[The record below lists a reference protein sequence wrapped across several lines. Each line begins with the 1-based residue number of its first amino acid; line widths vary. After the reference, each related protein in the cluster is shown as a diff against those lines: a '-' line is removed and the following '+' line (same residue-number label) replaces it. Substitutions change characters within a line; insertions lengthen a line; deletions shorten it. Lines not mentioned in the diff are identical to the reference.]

1 MLRVSC
7 GRLLTSLLRCGKPD
21 WGRCRDGP
29 WNLHPKAALP
39 YEFAEK
45 SGRIDL
51 PKSEQVA
58 GGPNAEDPEGK
69 VEYVRASREP
79 RHALIIS
86 DPQPLA
92 NPQSIWASMGQAA
105 NIGIFLV
112 LLGGVLYVGGELL
125 LPILIAAVVSLTL
138 APLIKAG
145 KRHGISP
152 WISSTL
158 IVTLAVGTL
167 ALAATALAGPVSEWI
182 GRAPQIGATIKQKL
196 SVLDPPLAALRE
208 LQTSLF
214 GSGGAAPAAGAP
226 NVVVPVVAFL
236 TPAAGGLFLFFGT
249 LLFFLGSQ
257 IGLRN
262 RFVLMFSSQEAR
274 LRFLRIVNDIEKN
287 LAGYLAVV
295 TIINAAL
302 GAVVALG
309 AWLIGLP
316 DPAIFGLLAALL
328 NYVPYVGPAIM
339 MTIMFAVGLV
349 SFPSLGHA
357 LIAPAAL
364 LGLCTV
370 EGHFITPTIVG
381 RRMTLNPLMVV
392 LALAFWTWMWGPIGA
407 FLAVPLSI
415 VGLVVFSHLF
425 PNEDVKLPD

>member
-1 MLRVSC
+1 
-7 GRLLTSLLRCGKPD
+7 
-21 WGRCRDGP
+21 
-29 WNLHPKAALP
+29 
-39 YEFAEK
+39 
-45 SGRIDL
+45 
-51 PKSEQVA
+51 
-58 GGPNAEDPEGK
+58 
-69 VEYVRASREP
+69 
-79 RHALIIS
+79 
-86 DPQPLA
+86 
-92 NPQSIWASMGQAA
+92 
-105 NIGIFLV
+105 
-112 LLGGVLYVGGELL
+112 
-125 LPILIAAVVSLTL
+125 
-138 APLIKAG
+138 G

-167 ALAATALAGPVSEWI
+167 AVAATALAGPVSEWI

-214 GSGGAAPAAGAP
+214 GSGAAAPAAGAP

-357 LIAPAAL
+357 LITPA
-364 LGLCTV
+364 
-370 EGHFITPTIVG
+370 IVG

-425 PNEDVKLPD
+425 PPEDVKLPE